1 MEDVNSELICPNC
14 VTPWKCNGPH
24 LDKRW
29 EGLYNSS
36 DGYFMMSKITNKYQ
50 FIPHE
55 KEYDEDHLLDIANT
69 LRILNDSS
77 RTS

>member
-1 MEDVNSELICPNC
+1 MTDCPNC
-14 VTPWKCNGPH
+14 ITPWKCNGPH
-24 LDKRW
+24 LEKSW
-29 EGLYNSS
+29 EGLYHSS

-55 KEYDEDHLLDIANT
+55 KEYDEDRLLDIANT
-69 LRILNDSS
+69 LRILNDNF